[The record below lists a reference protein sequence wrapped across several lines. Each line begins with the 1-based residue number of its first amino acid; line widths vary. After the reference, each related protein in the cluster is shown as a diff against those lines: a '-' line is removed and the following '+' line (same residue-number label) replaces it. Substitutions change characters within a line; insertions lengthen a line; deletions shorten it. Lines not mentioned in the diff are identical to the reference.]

1 MAIRSRLKSAGLKLE
16 IPERKVSP
24 RDWNLPYQRPPAS
37 KWRFAAA
44 SPKQQN
50 RLLKKSVFHFRTRFE
65 TCGVQ
70 GRPFARIAGLG

>member
-1 MAIRSRLKSAGLKLE
+1 MMAIRSRLKSAGLKLE

-37 KWRFAAA
+37 RWRFAAA
-44 SPKQQN
+44 AMSPKQQN

-65 TCGVQ
+65 TDLIVQ
-70 GRPFARIAGLG
+70 LEVKNL